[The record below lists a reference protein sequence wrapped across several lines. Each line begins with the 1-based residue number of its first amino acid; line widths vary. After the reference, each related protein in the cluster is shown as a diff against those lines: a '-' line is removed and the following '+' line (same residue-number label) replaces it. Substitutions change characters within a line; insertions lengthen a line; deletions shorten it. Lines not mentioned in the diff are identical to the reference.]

1 MIRRTTKLLL
11 AIAFCLT
18 LAAPASAGFFSRG
31 TEGNGELTTVTYDLD
46 DCDRIL
52 LECGLDITV
61 RFGDHQ
67 TVALTVDENLVELY
81 EIESRNGRLVINA
94 DKNPRPHKKTRLEV
108 TLKQLDHLKING
120 AGDIEII
127 DYDGANLELVI
138 DGAGD
143 IEVDGRVDNLEVTLN
158 GAGDIEARKL
168 TYRDVVVTVYGAGDV
183 AVFAS
188 DSSELSINGV
198 GDIDVYGKPEQFA
211 RSVNGIGDIDRK

>member
-11 AIAFCLT
+11 AIALCLA
-18 LAAPASAGFFSRG
+18 LAVPASAGFFNRG

-81 EIESRNGRLVINA
+81 EIESRNGRLVIDA

-108 TLKQLDHLKING
+108 TLKQLDQLKISG

-127 DYDGANLELVI
+127 DYDGADLELII

-143 IEVDGRVDNLEVTLN
+143 IEVDGRVDNLDITLN
-158 GAGDIEARKL
+158 GAGDIDARKL
-168 TYRDVVVTVYGAGDV
+168 TARDVEVTVNGAGDV
-183 AVFAS
+183 TVFAS
-188 DSSELSINGV
+188 GSADLSINGV
-198 GDIDVYGKPEQFA
+198 GDIDIYGKPEHFA
-211 RSVNGIGDIDRK
+211 KSVSGVGDIDRK